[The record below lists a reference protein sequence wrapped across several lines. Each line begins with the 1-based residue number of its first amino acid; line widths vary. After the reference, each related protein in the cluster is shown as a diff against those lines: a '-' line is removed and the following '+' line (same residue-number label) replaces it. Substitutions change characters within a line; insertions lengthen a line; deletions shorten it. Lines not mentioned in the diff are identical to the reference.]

1 MASITTFF
9 GTQGGGGSIS
19 GSAGQ
24 IAYFDSSTSI
34 TGDSA
39 MYYDTVEDSVI
50 LGDLAPAPSSAAS
63 RLVLFGKS
71 DSGYSVLRVC
81 TGTIWGSQVIMLIH
95 ERGLMKLNS
104 FSQTGTSTENIFIG
118 ESAGSSHTDTGI
130 KNVII
135 GNGIA
140 GTALT
145 TGQLNTVVGHDSMLS
160 ITTGVQNTAIGGLAM
175 TALVSGGFNVAVGT
189 SALRLCTGSSNVAVG
204 STAGREITNRSENTF
219 IGDSAGRYR
228 GASPSTS
235 TNTNCSQS
243 VYLGAST
250 RSNSDG
256 GATNEIVIGYNATG
270 NGSNSV
276 TLGDTT
282 VTNTYLRG
290 NIRLTDGQSII
301 TGSTTGTIIGSSP
314 SNKLSLWGNTPIVQP
329 TTAGGSATVSSPGA
343 GSTIK
348 TDDTFDGYTLA
359 QVVRALRNIGVLQ

>member
-9 GTQGGGGSIS
+9 GGGGGGSIS

-24 IAYFDSSTSI
+24 IAYFGSSTSI

-39 MYYDTVEDSVI
+39 MYYDTAEDSVI
-50 LGDLAPAPSSAAS
+50 LGDLAPAPGTAAS

-71 DSGYSVLRVC
+71 DPGYSVLRVC
-81 TGTIWGSQVIMLIH
+81 TGTIWGSQVIMLIS
-95 ERGLMKLNS
+95 ERGGMKLNS

-118 ESAGSSHTDTGI
+118 ESAGSSHTGPGI

-135 GNGIA
+135 GNGLA

-145 TGQLNTVVGHDSMLS
+145 TGQLNTVVGHDSM
-160 ITTGVQNTAIGGLAM
+160 IGNTTGDQNTAIGGLSL
-175 TALVSGGFNVAVGT
+175 TALVSGDFNVAVGT

-250 RSNSDG
+250 RSNSEG

-270 NGSNSV
+270 HGSNSV

-290 NIRLTDGQSII
+290 DINLVEGGDIVAGTS
-301 TGSTTGTIIGSSP
+301 TGTQIGTAASQ
-314 SNKLSLWGNTPIVQP
+314 KLSVWGKTPIVQP
-329 TTAGGSATVSSPGA
+329 TTAGGSATVASPGA